1 MAGGVLRVR
10 SGRVPQCGGLLR
22 VALGLAALSITSLW
36 LNAASNTTSGVS
48 LVWLSNG
55 FLIGVLLCAPRRQWP
70 TFLLLGYAIDFT
82 LNLTLANTL
91 GSSAFLSFCNMTEV
105 AIAATLMFATVA
117 SNPDLT
123 EARQLRSFL
132 LNGVLLAPAVAST
145 IAAAFLHFAF
155 GAHLLHAIRYWF
167 AADVLGIAMMTP
179 LYLSHHYGRRF
190 SSRSNAETA
199 GLFLLLTLVSVGV
212 FFYSSYPNLWI
223 VLLTLLLLGVR
234 VGFTGS
240 AAGLLLVTL
249 IGGYLTVRGHGP
261 LRPDVHGSLPTR
273 ILFFQSFVGMS
284 MLALYII
291 EVAKA
296 ASNRV
301 RVNLES
307 SESRFRSLA
316 EASRDVI
323 VLAELNGSRKYV
335 SPAIT
340 EVLGWNQE
348 DLIGEYYGHLA
359 HPDDAPKI
367 GELLQQMRDGNET
380 SPLAYRCRKRDGSYL
395 WLESTARLLRKEGDG
410 EPYGF
415 VHVLR
420 DISDRKAA
428 EEQMQRAYETVEKL
442 ALLDGLT
449 GVANRRLLDQ
459 TLTREWI
466 SSKRDKLPLSVLL
479 IDVDLFKSYNDFY
492 GHLEG
497 DECLRQVAQKIQ
509 AVLRRPLDMLA
520 RYGGEEFVGVLPNT
534 SEEGAE
540 AIAEQIRKVIE
551 GCAMTHSRSPFGIV
565 TISIGCATQV
575 PSDAS
580 SISRLLKEADTALY
594 QAKTTGRN
602 RTRAA
607 GIAGVLL

>member
-1 MAGGVLRVR
+1 MAGDVLRVR
-10 SGRVPQCGGLLR
+10 SGRMPQPGRLLR
-22 VALGLAALSITSLW
+22 VALSIAVLSIASTL
-36 LNAASNTTSGVS
+36 LNAESIKVSGVS

-70 TFLLLGYAIDFT
+70 VFLLLGYAIDFS
-82 LNLTLANTL
+82 LNMTQADTPITA
-91 GSSAFLSFCNMTEV
+91 AFLSFCNMTEV
-105 AIAATLMFATVA
+105 TIAATLMFATVA
-117 SNPDLT
+117 PDADLT
-123 EARQLRSFL
+123 EARQLRSLL

-145 IAAAFLHFAF
+145 MAALFLHFVF
-155 GAHLLHAIRYWF
+155 GPPLLHAIRYWF
-167 AADVLGIAMMTP
+167 AADALGTAMMTP
-179 LYLSHHYGRRF
+179 LYLSQHYGRRF
-190 SSRSNAETA
+190 SSRSGAETA
-199 GLFLLLTLVSVGV
+199 GLFLLLTLVSTAV
-212 FFYSSYPNLWI
+212 FFYSSYPTLWI

-249 IGGYLTVRGHGP
+249 IGGYLTVKGHGP
-261 LRPDVHGSLPTR
+261 LGPDARSSLPGR
-273 ILFFQSFVGMS
+273 ILFLQSFVALS
-284 MLALYII
+284 MLALYVI

-296 ASNRV
+296 ASKRV
-301 RVNLES
+301 RVNLEA

-340 EVLGWNQE
+340 EMLGWNQE

-367 GELLQQMRDGNET
+367 GEILQKMRNGSET
-380 SPLAYRCRKRDGSYL
+380 NPLAYRCRKRDGTYL
-395 WLESTARLLRKEGDG
+395 WLESTARLLRKEENG

-459 TLTREWI
+459 TMAREWI
-466 SSKRDKLPLSVLL
+466 SSKRDRTPLSVIL

-509 AVLRRPLDMLA
+509 GVLRRPLDLLA

-534 SEEGAE
+534 SAEGAE
-540 AIAEQIRKVIE
+540 AIAELVRTVVE
-551 GCAMTHSRSPFGIV
+551 GCCIAHSRSPYGTV
-565 TISIGCATQV
+565 TISIGCATQI

-580 SISRLLKEADTALY
+580 SISKLLKEADTALY

-602 RTRAA
+602 RTCVSDVA
-607 GIAGVLL
+607 GMLL

>member
-1 MAGGVLRVR
+1 MAGAILRVR
-10 SGRVPQCGGLLR
+10 SGRMPQPLRLLR
-22 VALGLAALSITSLW
+22 VALGLAVLSLASSM
-36 LNAASNTTSGVS
+36 LNAESIRMSGVS

-70 TFLLLGYAIDFT
+70 AFLLLGYAIDFS
-82 LNLTLANTL
+82 LNLTQANTVVT
-91 GSSAFLSFCNMTEV
+91 SAFLSLCNMTEV
-105 AIAATLMFATVA
+105 MIAATLMFAVVA
-117 SNPDLT
+117 PDPDLT
-123 EARQLRSFL
+123 EARQLRSLL
-132 LNGVLLAPAVAST
+132 LNGVLVAPAVAST
-145 IAAAFLHFAF
+145 MAAVYLHFAF
-155 GAHLLHAIRYWF
+155 GAPLLHAIRYWF
-167 AADVLGIAMMTP
+167 AADVLGTAMLTP
-179 LYLSHHYGRRF
+179 LYLSQHYGRRF
-190 SSRSNAETA
+190 SSRSEAETA
-199 GLFLLLTLVSVGV
+199 GLFLLLALVSVGV
-212 FFYSSYPNLWI
+212 FLYTSYPTLWI
-223 VLLTLLLLGVR
+223 VLLTLLLLGIR

-240 AAGLLLVTL
+240 AAGLLLVTF
-249 IGGYLTVRGHGP
+249 IGGYMTVQGHGP
-261 LRPDVHGSLPTR
+261 LRPDMRGLLPGR
-273 ILFFQSFVGMS
+273 ILFFQSFVALS
-284 MLALYII
+284 MLALYVI

-301 RVNLES
+301 RINLEA

-340 EVLGWNQE
+340 EMLGWNQE
-348 DLIGEYYGHLA
+348 DLVGEYYGHLA

-367 GELLQQMRDGNET
+367 GEVLQKMREGSET
-380 SPLAYRCRKRDGSYL
+380 SPLAYRCRKRDGTYL
-395 WLESTARLLRKEGDG
+395 WLESTARLLRKEEND

-428 EEQMQRAYETVEKL
+428 EEQMQKAYETVEKL

-459 TLTREWI
+459 TLAREWI
-466 SSKRDKLPLSVLL
+466 SSKRDKSPLSVLL
-479 IDVDLFKSYNDFY
+479 IDVDLFKSYNDCY

-497 DECLRQVAQKIQ
+497 DECLRQVAQRIQ
-509 AVLRRPLDMLA
+509 TVLRRPLDMLA
-520 RYGGEEFVGVLPNT
+520 RYGGEEFVGVLPDT
-534 SEEGAE
+534 SVEGAE
-540 AIAEQIRKVIE
+540 AIAEQVRKVIE
-551 GCAMTHSRSPFGIV
+551 GCSIPHSCSPYGVV

-580 SISRLLKEADTALY
+580 SVSRLLKEADTALY

-602 RTRAA
+602 RTRVSGAV
-607 GIAGVLL
+607 GIML